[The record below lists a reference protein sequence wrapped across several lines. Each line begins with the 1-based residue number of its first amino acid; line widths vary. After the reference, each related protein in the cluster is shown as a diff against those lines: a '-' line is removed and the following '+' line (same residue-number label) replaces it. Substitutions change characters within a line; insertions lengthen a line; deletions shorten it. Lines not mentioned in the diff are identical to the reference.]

1 MLPPR
6 HQTEAAGNLQG
17 MVMNISRARRIP
29 TQTRQI
35 SPQTKITDCQW
46 DGWSDKTKLCVKW
59 SDGHK
64 SVYPQSLF
72 IKKGSPDTHAAQQGL
87 TDIRLFDRSIA
98 EKPPTVDHADLTS
111 EKGMAAWTSQIRTH
125 GFCYIKN
132 CPVSPEATQELV
144 ERIGPIRHT
153 HYGGFW
159 DFTSDLSSKDT
170 AYTTLALE
178 AHTDT
183 TYFSEPAGLQ
193 LFHLLSHTSGSGGA
207 SLLVDGFAAAFE
219 LYMTDKRSYEILS
232 TVGVYSH
239 ASGNEDVSVQPY
251 TSFPVLVHDP
261 YHGHLVQVRW
271 NNADR
276 AGIELPLG
284 EVDVWYEAAAKFDAI
299 LNKPE
304 YQYWEQLRPGTPL
317 IFDNWRVLHGRS
329 SFNGKRRLCGAYV
342 NRDDF
347 ISKYKLTNLGRDEVL
362 ATTVTG

>member
-1 MLPPR
+1 M
-6 HQTEAAGNLQG
+6 QTPLLT
-17 MVMNISRARRIP
+17 IP
-29 TQTRQI
+29 
-35 SPQTKITDCQW
+35 S
-46 DGWSDKTKLCVKW
+46 
-59 SDGHK
+59 
-64 SVYPQSLF
+64 
-72 IKKGSPDTHAAQQGL
+72 
-87 TDIRLFDRSIA
+87 IRLFDRSIA

-111 EKGMAAWTSQIRTH
+111 EKGMAAWTSQIVRPLKVQPKHKLTESSVPMGSAISKTAPSAPRRHKSSLSGLGQFATLITVWQHNH
-125 GFCYIKN
+125 GTNSHEAKTD
-132 CPVSPEATQELV
+132 PVSQAASGILHLTCRRRVCIFALICSLNQYAN
-144 ERIGPIRHT
+144 T
-153 HYGGFW
+153 
-159 DFTSDLSSKDT
+159 TSTDT

-284 EVDVWYEAAAKFDAI
+284 EVDVWYEAAA
-299 LNKPE
+299 
-304 YQYWEQLRPGTPL
+304 
-317 IFDNWRVLHGRS
+317 
-329 SFNGKRRLCGAYV
+329 
-342 NRDDF
+342 
-347 ISKYKLTNLGRDEVL
+347 
-362 ATTVTG
+362 